1 MLEFYSRKENKMA
14 EITLQDLI
22 EKVRNDLITSNIGRG
37 YPLFFID
44 EIELEIAVSIS
55 AEVSGGL
62 SIKVLEIG
70 PEIGSKLSSQN
81 SHTITIKLSPIL
93 TKDEQRMLI
102 NEDPRLLA
110 GIKKASQAALRKG
123 GNVGTP

>member
-1 MLEFYSRKENKMA
+1 MA